1 MEEHFMLDEKKIV
14 VVDNDDNEIEM
25 EILFTFENEEYN
37 RQYVLYINPEDETGE
52 VFASAYT
59 DEGELLSITDEDE
72 WEMIESVFEAFA
84 IEHDEEAEA

>member
-1 MEEHFMLDEKKIV
+1 MLDEKKIV

-59 DEGELLSITDEDE
+59 DEGE